1 VGLPILAGMS
11 EALFDTETGP
21 GAGPGTG
28 PDVGLATATCTAGTG
43 PGMRGRSRSG
53 IGVDGAAIPAGVED
67 LDADGALAEAVRLR
81 RGADAAEA
89 RLLRVAAHWAD
100 LHAVLPDDT
109 RGGDAAGHR
118 SGMVIGGTE
127 RLVPLAG
134 PGAPAVAEFAPA
146 ELGAALGMSTHAA
159 GVLVGNA
166 LELRHRLPRL
176 WARVMAG
183 QLPAWRA
190 GKVAEH
196 TKTLSAPAA
205 AFVDG
210 QLAPVAH
217 RIGLARVLALVEAAM
232 KRFDPEAAHAQEQ
245 RAAQTRGV
253 WLDGQM
259 LHGTRAI
266 HIEADA
272 LDAAAFDTTIGDLAD
287 ALARFG
293 DTDTLDVRRAK
304 SVGTIADPQAALDL
318 LTGQGRPGTEAQH
331 GCRADQPGSDA
342 GGQPGSPWKKGR
354 RPRVAL
360 YVHLHQDAI
369 ETGTGVGRVEGLG
382 AATAA
387 KIRDWVGRADV
398 RITGVLDLDSRAA
411 VDGHE
416 VPDAMRETVYLRN
429 PCCPFPWCPN
439 LSRAKDDDH
448 IEEYHPPDQGGPPG
462 QTAPDKLAGLCRRHH
477 RCKTHGG
484 WTYTM
489 PEPGLYL
496 WRSPRGRRYLV
507 DHTGTTN
514 IDTS

>member
-1 VGLPILAGMS
+1 MPVPIFVGMS
-11 EALFDTETGP
+11 EALLDP
-21 GAGPGTG
+21 QADPVAAGLRGE
-28 PDVGLATATCTAGTG
+28 AG
-43 PGMRGRSRSG
+43 S
-53 IGVDGAAIPAGVED
+53 IPAGVED
-67 LDADGALAEAVRLR
+67 FDADGALAEAVRLR

-100 LHAVLPDDT
+100 LHAVAPDDT
-109 RGGDAAGHR
+109 LGGDAAGHR
-118 SGMVIGGTE
+118 TRTVVGGTE

-134 PGAPAVAEFAPA
+134 AGAPAVAEFAPA
-146 ELGAALGMSTHAA
+146 ELGAALGMSTFAA

-176 WARVMAG
+176 WGRVMAG

-190 GKVAEH
+190 GKIAEH
-196 TKTLSAPAA
+196 TKTLSAQAA
-205 AFVDG
+205 AYVDA

-217 RIGLARVLALVEAAM
+217 RIGLGRVLALVEAAM
-232 KRFDPEAAHAQEQ
+232 KRFDPEAAHKQET
-245 RAAQTRGV
+245 RAAEARGV
-253 WLDGQM
+253 WVSGQM

-272 LDAAAFDTTIGDLAD
+272 LDAAAFDTTITGLAD
-287 ALARFG
+287 ALAAYG

-304 SVGTIADPQAALDL
+304 SIGTIADPQTALDL
-318 LTGQGRPGTEAQH
+318 LSGQGW
-331 GCRADQPGSDA
+331 PGSDEGRQNTGSEHTGPENTDA
-342 GGQPGSPWKKGR
+342 DGQPEDAHTGGPGSTTGKNGRSAKPWKAGR
-354 RPRVAL
+354 PQVAL

-369 ETGTGVGRVEGLG
+369 EAGAGVGRVEGLG
-382 AATAA
+382 AATLA
-387 KIRDWVGRADV
+387 KIRDWVGRADLT
-398 RITGVLDLDSRAA
+398 ITGVLDLDSRAA

-416 VPDAMRETVYLRN
+416 VPDQIRETVYLRN

-448 IEEYHPPDQGGPPG
+448 IEEYTPPDQGGPPG

-496 WRSPRGRRYLV
+496 WRSPQGRRYLV

-514 IDTS
+514 LDTS

>member
-1 VGLPILAGMS
+1 MGVPIFAGMS
-11 EALFDTETGP
+11 EALLDTETSP

-28 PDVGLATATCTAGTG
+28 PAVGLATATGTAGTG

-245 RAAQTRGV
+245 RAAQTRG
-253 WLDGQM
+253 GE
-259 LHGTRAI
+259 H
-266 HIEADA
+266 
-272 LDAAAFDTTIGDLAD
+272 
-287 ALARFG
+287 
-293 DTDTLDVRRAK
+293 
-304 SVGTIADPQAALDL
+304 
-318 LTGQGRPGTEAQH
+318 
-331 GCRADQPGSDA
+331 
-342 GGQPGSPWKKGR
+342 
-354 RPRVAL
+354 
-360 YVHLHQDAI
+360 
-369 ETGTGVGRVEGLG
+369 ET
-382 AATAA
+382 
-387 KIRDWVGRADV
+387 
-398 RITGVLDLDSRAA
+398 
-411 VDGHE
+411 
-416 VPDAMRETVYLRN
+416 
-429 PCCPFPWCPN
+429 
-439 LSRAKDDDH
+439 
-448 IEEYHPPDQGGPPG
+448 
-462 QTAPDKLAGLCRRHH
+462 
-477 RCKTHGG
+477 
-484 WTYTM
+484 
-489 PEPGLYL
+489 
-496 WRSPRGRRYLV
+496 
-507 DHTGTTN
+507 
-514 IDTS
+514 